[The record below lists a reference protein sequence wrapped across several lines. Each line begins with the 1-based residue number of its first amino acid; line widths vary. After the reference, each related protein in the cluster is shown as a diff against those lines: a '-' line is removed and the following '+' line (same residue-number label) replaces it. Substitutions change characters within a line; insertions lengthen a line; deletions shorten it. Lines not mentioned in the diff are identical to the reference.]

1 MSQNNSIPGEEQ
13 QTSTYKY
20 LRTFRESLSSNGL
33 EGAIENP
40 EAETR
45 AFLYDTKQR
54 TFRLSDVSSLAHRKI
69 TIQSESE
76 QDKGDDTI
84 LVVENINLDWI
95 VALGTTL
102 NIEATFFCQHG
113 QNPVGWS
120 PWQSVFGGCDSMTG
134 QKRPTQYSA
143 DEASSTT
150 FHHIDGVVRF
160 GKKGPKEDGPHLH
173 TIENP
178 NFFHR
183 RLKFDVEYGWQANTR
198 ISYCQIRKNL
208 CS

>member
-1 MSQNNSIPGEEQ
+1 M
-13 QTSTYKY
+13 TTK
-20 LRTFRESLSSNGL
+20 GL
-33 EGAIENP
+33 DGAIENP
-40 EAETR
+40 DAETR

-54 TFRLSDVSSLAHRKI
+54 NLQLSDVSSLAHQKI
-69 TIQSESE
+69 TIQLKED
-76 QDKGDDTI
+76 QNQGDNTI

-102 NIEATFFCQHG
+102 NIDATFFCQHG

-120 PWQSVFGGCDSMTG
+120 PWQSVFGNSMAS
-134 QKRPTQYSA
+134 QKKPTQYPSA
-143 DEASSTT
+143 GEAPSTT

-160 GKKGPKEDGPHLH
+160 GQGRSKEEGPHLH

-198 ISYCQIRKNL
+198 ISYCQINKNL
-208 CS
+208 C